1 MVKHKPVEVIETN
14 IVDPSIKDS
23 VKNIKTV
30 ELVQCPKCGKKLTE
44 RTLKYSHPSKC
55 SKNEDKPQQVK
66 QEPKLEKSHDNI
78 KPVLSANEKIILN
91 IREKQE
97 RFKQLIFNAL

>member
-23 VKNIKTV
+23 GKNIKTV

-55 SKNEDKPQQVK
+55 SKNEDEQQQTK
-66 QEPKLEKSHDNI
+66 EATLRTTFEII
-78 KPVLSANEKIILN
+78 KPVISANNQRIMN
-91 IREKQE
+91 IKEKQDRIE
-97 RFKQLIFNAL
+97 QLIVNAI